1 MATRR
6 MIARNS
12 IQFRLIAAA
21 AIWTLAALAAAG
33 FLLSNVFRD
42 SAERGL
48 DARLKADL
56 ENLIA
61 AAEPA
66 VDGTLIV
73 VNNFADPRHDTAFSG
88 WYWQVRD
95 NPAFEV
101 ASEGAGEQPRTF
113 LTSRSLW
120 DQTLMIVPVA
130 DAPQGTIRAGYVGGP
145 EAQELRFIE
154 RDISFPDLTAS
165 GTGGEA
171 ATGAPRGRKHYLFTV
186 AADRSATDTE
196 IARFNAT
203 LWTGLG
209 VLGFGLVLA
218 TLLQV
223 RIGLQPLRRMRDAL
237 SQIRSGRTQ
246 RLEGEFGAEINPLA
260 TELNAL
266 VEHNAEIVARA
277 RTHVGNLAHAL
288 KTPLTILA
296 NEAQGHE
303 GALAD
308 MVSRQ
313 TTAMRRYVD
322 HHLARARAAATAE
335 TIGSRT
341 EVEPALDDLVRT
353 LARIHG
359 RRGIDFEATVTGAL
373 AFRGERQDFEELAG
387 NLLDNAGKWA
397 VSEVRANAVARGG
410 RLIVTVEDD
419 GPGLTPEQCAR
430 VLEKRER
437 LDESVPGTG
446 LGLGIVR
453 DIARIYG
460 GDLSLSRSELG
471 GLQAEL
477 NLPLADA

>member
-1 MATRR
+1 

-12 IQFRLIAAA
+12 IQFRLIASA
-21 AIWTLAALAAAG
+21 AIWTLAALIAAG
-33 FLLSNVFRD
+33 FLLSNVFRE
-42 SAERGL
+42 SAERSL
-48 DARLKADL
+48 DDRLKADL

-66 VDGTLIV
+66 ADGTLV
-73 VNNFADPRHDTAFSG
+73 VLKTFADPRHDTAFSG

-95 NPAFEV
+95 NPEFVSPEA
-101 ASEGAGEQPRTF
+101 AARTF
-113 LTSRSLW
+113 QTSRSLW
-120 DQTLMIVPVA
+120 DQTLMIIPA
-130 DAPQGTIRAGYVGGP
+130 GDAPQSGMRAGYVAGP
-145 EAQELRFIE
+145 ENQELRFIE

-165 GTGGEA
+165 GTSGEA
-171 ATGAPRGRKHYLFTV
+171 ATGEPRPRKHYLFTV

-196 IARFNAT
+196 IARFNTT
-203 LWTGLG
+203 LWAGLA
-209 VLGFGLVLA
+209 VLGLGLVLA

-223 RIGLQPLRRMRDAL
+223 RIGLQPLRRMREAL
-237 SQIRSGRTQ
+237 AQIRSGRTQ
-246 RLEGEFGAEINPLA
+246 RLEGDFGAEINPLS

-296 NEAQGHE
+296 NEAQGQQTP
-303 GALAD
+303 LAEI
-308 MVSRQ
+308 VARQ
-313 TTAMRRYVD
+313 TTSMRRYVD

-353 LARIHG
+353 LGRIHG
-359 RRGIDFEATVTGAL
+359 RRGIDFETDIVGTL

-397 VSEVRANAVARGG
+397 VSAVRATARAQGN
-410 RLIVTVEDD
+410 RLIVIVEDD

-460 GDLSLSRSELG
+460 GDLSLTRSELG

-477 NLPLADA
+477 NLPLAAD

>member
-1 MATRR
+1 MATPW

-12 IQFRLIAAA
+12 IQFRLIASA
-21 AIWTLAALAAAG
+21 AIWTLAALIAAG
-33 FLLSNVFRD
+33 FLLSNVFRE

-48 DARLKADL
+48 DDRLRADL

-66 VDGTLIV
+66 ADGTLV
-73 VNNFADPRHDTAFSG
+73 VVRNYADPRHDTAFSG

-95 NPAFEV
+95 NPAF
-101 ASEGAGEQPRTF
+101 APADQDDGRARTF

-120 DQTLMIVPVA
+120 DQALMIVTA
-130 DAPQGTIRAGYVGGP
+130 DDAPQGAFRSGYIEGP
-145 EAQELRFIE
+145 EDQELRFIE

-165 GTGGEA
+165 GTSGEA
-171 ATGAPRGRKHYLFTV
+171 ATGAPRPRKHYLFTV

-196 IARFNAT
+196 IAGFNAT
-203 LWTGLG
+203 LWAGLG
-209 VLGFGLVLA
+209 VLGLGLVLA

-223 RIGLQPLRRMRDAL
+223 RIGLQPLRRMREAL
-237 SQIRSGRTQ
+237 AQIRSGRTQ

-296 NEAQGHE
+296 NEAQGQQ
-303 GALAD
+303 GGLAEI
-308 MVSRQ
+308 VSRQ

-353 LARIHG
+353 LGRIHG
-359 RRGIDFEATVTGAL
+359 RRGIDFETDVIGTL

-397 VSEVRANAVARGG
+397 VSAVKVTAHAQGN

-460 GDLSLSRSELG
+460 GDLSLSRAELG
-471 GLQAEL
+471 GLKAEL
-477 NLPLADA
+477 NLPLAAD

>member
-1 MATRR
+1 MATPW

-12 IQFRLIAAA
+12 IQFRLIASA
-21 AIWTLAALAAAG
+21 AIWTLAALIAAG
-33 FLLSNVFRD
+33 FLLSNVFRE

-48 DARLKADL
+48 DDRLRADL

-66 VDGTLIV
+66 ADGTLV
-73 VNNFADPRHDTAFSG
+73 VVRNYADPRHDTAFSG

-95 NPAFEV
+95 NPAFAPV
-101 ASEGAGEQPRTF
+101 DQDDGRARTF

-120 DQTLMIVPVA
+120 DQALMIVTA
-130 DAPQGTIRAGYVGGP
+130 DDAPQGAIRSGYIEGP
-145 EAQELRFIE
+145 EDQELRFIE

-165 GTGGEA
+165 GTSGEA
-171 ATGAPRGRKHYLFTV
+171 ATGAPRPRKHYLFTV

-196 IARFNAT
+196 IAGFNAT
-203 LWTGLG
+203 LWAGLG
-209 VLGFGLVLA
+209 VLGLGLVLA

-223 RIGLQPLRRMRDAL
+223 RIGLQPLRRMREAL
-237 SQIRSGRTQ
+237 AQIRSGRTQ

-296 NEAQGHE
+296 NEAQGQS
-303 GALAD
+303 GALAEI
-308 MVSRQ
+308 VSRQ

-353 LARIHG
+353 LGRIHG
-359 RRGIDFEATVTGAL
+359 RRGIDFETDVIGTL

-397 VSEVRANAVARGG
+397 VSAVKVTAHAQGN

-460 GDLSLSRSELG
+460 GDLSLSRAELG
-471 GLQAEL
+471 GLKAEL
-477 NLPLADA
+477 NLPLAAD